1 MTLSVVALSWTA
13 SILPFS
19 VQPVRADQLDASNP
33 SSLSAEIEDDER
45 LGEDGTTSPTF
56 SEPELQAET
65 PKADVA
71 QIVDDV
77 KIVGNRLVPTEQ
89 IASVVKTKPG
99 DKFDKNQVMQDLQAI
114 NEMGYFDDKSLQ
126 VTPEVTSSGVLLKIR
141 VVENA
146 PVTQFS
152 FDGNNVIPSAEISKL
167 FADQLGKPQNLNQL
181 SSSIS
186 QVEDMYHQKGYL
198 LARVTDVKDD
208 PDGSVSLKINEGI
221 ISGIEIKGNR
231 KTKDFIVRNSIDLKP
246 GSVYNE
252 QQLSAGLKKLY
263 ANGYFQDIRR
273 SLAPSATD
281 PDKFTLT
288 VEVDEKR
295 TGAVGV
301 GGGVD
306 SAAGPFGSLSFS
318 DANFRGKGQV
328 LSFSGNMGAGLAGLA
343 NQGAGGQGVLP
354 SARTFQAEVNF
365 LEPHLKGTNT
375 SMNVSGFGRNYAS
388 MVVDQSTQ
396 RSIGGSVSFGRQL
409 RRNTNFNLGLMGE
422 RTTLADYA
430 STFGADA
437 VTQSMAARALQLGQA
452 SSQLGAEQ
460 LAASVRADQ
469 LKGGTFLTV
478 NPSLSYDTR
487 NAYIDATRGTYAK
500 VSAGPSLGLSGSAFV
515 KAGASVSK
523 FVPLKGDDVTLALN
537 GQAGAALGGLPQ
549 FAQYR
554 LGGWNG
560 VRGYGQFTDLGV
572 GTNLLMAT
580 AEVRSKIPFL
590 PKDSGITKFVDKHV
604 KVALFADA
612 GSVGG
617 NRLSNDLL
625 SRSPLAASV
634 GVGLRIKV
642 PMIGLMRLDYG
653 IPLINSVLGGMTPR
667 FTVGFGDKF

>member
-1 MTLSVVALSWTA
+1 MTLSVVSLSLTL
-13 SILPFS
+13 SILPVS
-19 VQPVRADQLDASNP
+19 LQPARADQLDVSNP
-33 SSLSAEIEDDER
+33 STLQVEIEDDER
-45 LGEDGTTSPTF
+45 LGEDGNVSSTTS
-56 SEPELQAET
+56 EPQLQAET
-65 PKADVA
+65 PTTDSSR
-71 QIVDDV
+71 IVDDV
-77 KIVGNRLVPTEQ
+77 KIVGNRLVPTED
-89 IASVVKTKPG
+89 IASVVKTKRG
-99 DKFDKNQVMQDLQAI
+99 DKFDKQQVMQDLQAI

-152 FDGNNVIPSAEISKL
+152 FDGNNVIPSSEISKL

-186 QVEDMYHQKGYL
+186 QVEEMYHQKGYL

-221 ISGIEIKGNR
+221 IGEVEIKGNR
-231 KTKDFIVRNSIDLKP
+231 KTKDFIVRQSIDLKA

-252 QQLSAGLKKLY
+252 HQLSAGLKKLY

-318 DANFRGKGQV
+318 DANFQGKGQV
-328 LSFSGNMGAGLAGLA
+328 LSFNGSMGAGMAGLA
-343 NQGAGGQGVLP
+343 NQGAGGTGVLP

-375 SMNVSGFGRNYAS
+375 AMNISGFGRNYAS

-396 RSIGGSVSFGRQL
+396 RSLGGSVSFSRQV

-422 RTTLADYA
+422 RTTMADYA

-437 VTQSMAARALQLGQA
+437 VTQSMAARALQLGEA
-452 SSQLGAEQ
+452 TTQLGADQ
-460 LAASVRADQ
+460 LAASVRANQ
-469 LKGGTFLTV
+469 LMGGTFFTV
-478 NPSLSYDTR
+478 NPSLTYDTR

-500 VSAGPSLGLSGSAFV
+500 ISAGPSLGLSGATFAKV
-515 KAGASVSK
+515 GASVSK
-523 FVPLKGDDVTLALN
+523 FIPLKGDDITFATN
-537 GQAGAALGGLPQ
+537 IQAGAGLGGLPQ

-604 KVALFADA
+604 KLALFADA

-617 NRLSNDLL
+617 NRLTNSLL
-625 SRSPLAASV
+625 SRSPMGASV

-642 PMIGLMRLDYG
+642 PMLGLMRLDYG

>member
-1 MTLSVVALSWTA
+1 MTLSVVSLSLTI
-13 SILPFS
+13 SILPVS
-19 VQPVRADQLDASNP
+19 LQPAYADQLNP
-33 SSLSAEIEDDER
+33 STLQVEIEDDER
-45 LGEDGTTSPTF
+45 LGADGQLNPTS

-65 PKADVA
+65 PTADTGR
-71 QIVDDV
+71 IVDDV
-77 KIVGNRLVPTEQ
+77 KIVGNRLVPTED
-89 IASVVKTKPG
+89 IASVVKTKRG
-99 DKFDKNQVMQDLQAI
+99 DKFDKQQVMQDLQAI

-152 FDGNNVIPSAEISKL
+152 FDGNNVLPSSEISKL

-221 ISGIEIKGNR
+221 IGDVEIKGNR
-231 KTKDFIVRNSIDLKP
+231 KTKDFIVRQSIDLKA

-306 SAAGPFGSLSFS
+306 SSAGPFGSLSFS
-318 DANFRGKGQV
+318 DANFQGKGQV
-328 LSFSGNMGAGLAGLA
+328 LSFNGSMGAGMAGLA
-343 NQGAGGQGVLP
+343 NQGAGGT
-354 SARTFQAEVNF
+354 SALASGRTFQAEVNF

-375 SMNVSGFGRNYAS
+375 AMNVSGFGRNYAS
-388 MVVDQSTQ
+388 MVIDQSTQ
-396 RSIGGSVSFGRQL
+396 RSLGGSVSFTRQL
-409 RRNTNFNLGLMGE
+409 RRNTNFNLGFMGE

-430 STFGADA
+430 ANVGGGVDA
-437 VTQSMAARALQLGQA
+437 VTQSMAARALQIGAA
-452 SSQLGAEQ
+452 SNQVGADQ
-460 LAASVRADQ
+460 LAASVRANQ
-469 LKGGTFLTV
+469 LTGGTFFTV
-478 NPSLSYDTR
+478 NPSLTYDTR
-487 NAYIDATRGTYAK
+487 NAYMDATRGTYAK
-500 VSAGPSLGLSGSAFV
+500 VSAGPSLGLSGVAFAKV
-515 KAGASVSK
+515 GASVSK
-523 FVPLKGDDVTLALN
+523 FIPLKGDDITLAVN
-537 GQAGAALGGLPQ
+537 GQAGAGIGGLPQ

-604 KVALFADA
+604 KLAMFADA

-617 NRLSNDLL
+617 NRLSNNLL
-625 SRSPLAASV
+625 SRSPLGASV

-642 PMIGLMRLDYG
+642 PMLGLMRLDYG